1 MRCHCGSVKFTPLG
15 IQEAIDPISGERI
28 GKDLYLINCS
38 ECGTT
43 ISASKTFYTL
53 MKYLE
58 AQDSVD
64 QIKISYT

>member
-1 MRCHCGSVKFTPLG
+1 MRCHCGAVKFSALG

-28 GKDLYLINCS
+28 GKDLYLINCTK
-38 ECGTT
+38 CGTT
-43 ISASKTFYTL
+43 LSCSKAFYTL

-58 AQDSVD
+58 TQDAVD